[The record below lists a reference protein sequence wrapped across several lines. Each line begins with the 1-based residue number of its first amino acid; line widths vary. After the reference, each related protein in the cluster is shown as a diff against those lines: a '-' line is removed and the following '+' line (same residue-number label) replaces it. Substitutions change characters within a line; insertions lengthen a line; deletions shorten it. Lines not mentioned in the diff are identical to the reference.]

1 MCATGVPDG
10 TALRLILPDKGC
22 LCKKHKLERCYNM
35 QKTIIFSL
43 LILLTVGYIWGNSL
57 KSVEQSAAQSA
68 QVAEAVQPV
77 VDPQEKIEKPVFHN
91 FVRKMA
97 HVTEFFV
104 LGVFTAGFAIS
115 LGDLC
120 KKQFVSLP
128 ILIVLLVAVGD
139 EYIQHFSKRG
149 SLVTDVVLDFSG
161 SLAGLSAAC
170 LLFWG
175 CKKVVHMI
183 KVRRESVNG

>member
-1 MCATGVPDG
+1 MIVIRNFKAVFWF
-10 TALRLILPDKGC
+10 A
-22 LCKKHKLERCYNM
+22 
-35 QKTIIFSL
+35 L
-43 LILLTVGYIWGNSL
+43 LILLTIGYIWGNSL

-68 QVAEAVQPV
+68 QVAEVIQPV
-77 VDPQEKIEKPVFHN
+77 VDPQQKIDEKNFHD
-91 FVRKMA
+91 FVRKLA

-115 LGDLC
+115 LGVVY

-128 ILIVLLVAVGD
+128 LLMVLLVAVGD

-149 SLVTDVVLDFSG
+149 SLVTDVVLDFAG
-161 SLAGLSAAC
+161 ALAGLGAGW
-170 LLFWG
+170 LLFLG
-175 CKKVVHMI
+175 CKKVVHRI